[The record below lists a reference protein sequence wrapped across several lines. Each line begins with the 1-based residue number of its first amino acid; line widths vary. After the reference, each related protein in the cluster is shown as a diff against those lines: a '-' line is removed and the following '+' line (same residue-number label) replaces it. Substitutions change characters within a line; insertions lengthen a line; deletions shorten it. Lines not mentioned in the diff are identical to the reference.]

1 MKKLIAML
9 LTVALVCALAACGSA
24 PAEPQEE
31 TEPAE
36 TTEAAE
42 TAEVTEKNMSP
53 EDAKYQI
60 EVAMQHLLEEAYGD
74 KVTDAR
80 IYVEK
85 VYTAEE
91 EQSDEL
97 LSSLGLGPDEYA
109 FEVKYELRPAEGID
123 PIEMTA
129 GTGEFDEASGWVV
142 EKYNVGVLRPNDSGE
157 PAYVI
162 TDFGTGF

>member
-1 MKKLIAML
+1 ML
-9 LTVALVCALAACGSA
+9 DFRVATFLCVCQTMNFTRAARILNITQ
-24 PAEPQEE
+24 PA
-31 TEPAE
+31 
-36 TTEAAE
+36 
-42 TAEVTEKNMSP
+42 VS
-53 EDAKYQI
+53 
-60 EVAMQHLLEEAYGD
+60 QHIHFLEEAYGD

-109 FEVKYELRPAEGID
+109 FEVKYELRPAEGVD